1 MSDEIIKWFY
11 KDTDFKKYNGY
22 RLLGIDGNVL
32 EINNTEKLRNE
43 FNRLIGVLNQKG
55 ETTVYT
61 YDLNNNRLK

>member
-1 MSDEIIKWFY
+1 MAI
-11 KDTDFKKYNGY
+11 GY